1 MGSGNVKLKDHNF
14 LLAFDHL
21 GNLKTIPES
30 RRTLRL
36 PLPPT
41 YFQCINIIINVM
53 IVNVDKFFIGGDNLY
68 CYQSQSEKQTDLQI
82 AINVKNLSFEVMKK
96 FSQASKRR
104 KILKFKLKTS
114 SYII

>member
-82 AINVKNLSFEVMKK
+82 AINVKNLFFKVIKNFLKLANAVK
-96 FSQASKRR
+96 F
-104 KILKFKLKTS
+104 
-114 SYII
+114 